1 MPDLPVR
8 VDLRQLRTQAK
19 ELLKQARGGDDA
31 ALARIEAVSDELMLA
46 SAQLA
51 IAREYGFPSWTRLK
65 TEVERRE
72 LLNRRDLAGLR
83 ALLDEHPELAVE
95 SLEHWCDHKRG
106 ATPLGYMAMLR
117 FDAPRLGLPPVA
129 DGIDEV
135 TRMLVEHGAPVEGE
149 PDDRETPLIT
159 AASYG
164 DAEVARV
171 LIEAGADIDAL
182 AADDSGGVPGGSAL
196 LHAGVFGNT
205 EVVDVLAAAG
215 ARVRS
220 VVEAAAVG
228 DIDAWLTAETRF
240 EERVRAMTMAAG
252 HDRVSVIEQLL
263 AAGTPVDAVDA
274 WGFSALR
281 AAAENGHPASVQLL
295 LAAGADPNQR
305 DPDENLTP
313 LERFRR
319 NDPDEHPA
327 RAARHE
333 QVEQLLEAAA
343 AER

>member
-19 ELLKQARGGDDA
+19 DLLKQARGGDDA

-51 IAREYGFPSWTRLK
+51 IGREYGFPSWTRLK
-65 TEVERRE
+65 MEVERRE
-72 LLNRRDLAGLR
+72 LLNRRDLTGLR

-95 SLEHWCDHKRG
+95 SLEHWCDHTRG

-129 DGIDEV
+129 DGV
-135 TRMLVEHGAPVEGE
+135 GAVARMLVERGAPVEGN

-182 AADDSGGVPGGSAL
+182 ADDDSGGVPGGSAL
-196 LHAGVFGNT
+196 LHAGVFGCT
-205 EVVDVLAAAG
+205 DVVDVLADVG

-220 VVEAAAVG
+220 IVEAAAVG
-228 DIDAWLTAETRF
+228 DIDRWLTAETSR
-240 EERVRAMTMAAG
+240 EKRVRAMTMAAG
-252 HDRVSVIEQLL
+252 HDRVAVIQQLL

-274 WGFSALR
+274 WGYSALR

-305 DPDENLTP
+305 DRDENLTP
-313 LERFRR
+313 LERSRR
-319 NDPDEHPA
+319 RDAHEHA
-327 RAARHE
+327 AHARHE
-333 QVEQLLEAAA
+333 QVQQLLETAA